1 MGTSYN
7 PKIATD
13 GLVFYSDP
21 ANLKSYPPNQDPYVN
36 QTVLML
42 NGENI
47 IDYSLNQTAITNNG
61 AVTVSSTQ
69 YKVGQSS
76 LSFSGASNTSYL
88 HATTTS
94 AIVFGTGD
102 FTIEFWIYFN
112 SVKNTNL
119 VDGRDTTGNQ
129 LAISLYFVAYLR
141 YFTNGADRITGP
153 VLSTGVWYH
162 IALSRVSSNTR
173 MFVNGSQVGSTYAD
187 TNNYV
192 GPNFC
197 IGGFRVVPTANL
209 NGYIDEFRVTKA
221 GRYSSNFTPQTTP
234 FYLPNTLIDLTKNK
248 AVGTLVNS
256 PTYSSANGGS
266 IAFDG
271 TNDYVKFPFNS
282 NYNFGSGDFTVSAWI
297 NMTVLPSNNWASFVT
312 HGVSGSTQRWVFY
325 YDTRT
330 SQSSPGLRFTS
341 LNASNAVNIDIS
353 VGSTSGWS
361 AGVWYYVTITRVG
374 NVFTLYRNGVQVG
387 NTVTD
392 TDAIIDVTSNGL
404 YLGMENTGVDAPLNG
419 KISLVQIYK
428 AKGLTSTE
436 VFQNY
441 NAIKSRYGY

>member
-129 LAISLYFVAYLR
+129 LAISLYFVA
-141 YFTNGADRITGP
+141 
-153 VLSTGVWYH
+153 
-162 IALSRVSSNTR
+162 
-173 MFVNGSQVGSTYAD
+173 
-187 TNNYV
+187 
-192 GPNFC
+192 
-197 IGGFRVVPTANL
+197 
-209 NGYIDEFRVTKA
+209 
-221 GRYSSNFTPQTTP
+221 
-234 FYLPNTLIDLTKNK
+234 
-248 AVGTLVNS
+248 
-256 PTYSSANGGS
+256 
-266 IAFDG
+266 
-271 TNDYVKFPFNS
+271 
-282 NYNFGSGDFTVSAWI
+282 
-297 NMTVLPSNNWASFVT
+297 
-312 HGVSGSTQRWVFY
+312 
-325 YDTRT
+325 
-330 SQSSPGLRFTS
+330 
-341 LNASNAVNIDIS
+341 
-353 VGSTSGWS
+353 
-361 AGVWYYVTITRVG
+361 
-374 NVFTLYRNGVQVG
+374 
-387 NTVTD
+387 
-392 TDAIIDVTSNGL
+392 
-404 YLGMENTGVDAPLNG
+404 
-419 KISLVQIYK
+419 
-428 AKGLTSTE
+428 
-436 VFQNY
+436 
-441 NAIKSRYGY
+441 

>member
-197 IGGFRVVPTANL
+197 IGGYRVQPVANL
-209 NGYIDEFRVTKA
+209 DGYMDEFRVTKA

-248 AVGTLVNS
+248 AVGTLTNS

-266 IAFDG
+266 IVFDG
-271 TNDYVKFPFNS
+271 VNDYVNIPASTNLT
-282 NYNFGSGDFTVSAWI
+282 FGTGDFTMEVWCKTRAKTMLYPALLSVNLAWAS
-297 NMTVLPSNNWASFVT
+297 NVWVLIDRHNAAAPTKFTFHVFNIASPMLTSITAPSN
-312 HGVSGSTQRWVFY
+312 
-325 YDTRT
+325 
-330 SQSSPGLRFTS
+330 
-341 LNASNAVNIDIS
+341 
-353 VGSTSGWS
+353 
-361 AGVWYYVTITRVG
+361 GVWYNVVITRIG
-374 NVFTLYRNGVQVG
+374 TLFSMYVNGVLESTTTSSASIDGGVSNSINLGRQSASDSTNYDG
-387 NTVTD
+387 N
-392 TDAIIDVTSNGL
+392 
-404 YLGMENTGVDAPLNG
+404 
-419 KISLVQIYK
+419 ISLARIYK
-428 AKGLTSTE
+428 NKGLTSTE

>member
-7 PKIATD
+7 PKIVTD

-192 GPNFC
+192 GPNFS
-197 IGGFRVVPTANL
+197 IGGYRVQPIANL
-209 NGYIDEFRVTKA
+209 DGYMDEFRVTKA

-312 HGVSGSTQRWVFY
+312 HGVSGSAQRWVFY